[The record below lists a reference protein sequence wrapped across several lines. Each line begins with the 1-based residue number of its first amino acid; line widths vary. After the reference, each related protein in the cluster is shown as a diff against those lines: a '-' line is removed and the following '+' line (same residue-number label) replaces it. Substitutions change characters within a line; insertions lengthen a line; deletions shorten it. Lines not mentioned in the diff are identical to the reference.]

1 MIAGPDDGPAIVL
14 IGSLGTTLNM
24 WEPQIAAFSVDHR
37 VVAVDLPGHGG
48 TPTPARP
55 PTVASYAEEVIA
67 LLDALNIDSSRWSAF
82 PSEGQWR
89 RYWRRGIPIESAA
102 R

>member
-1 MIAGPDDGPAIVL
+1 MMTPHCMIADLDDGQALL

-24 WEPQIAAFSVDHR
+24 REPQIAAFSVDHR

-55 PTVASYAEEVIA
+55 HTEPGPRCGRSC
-67 LLDALNIDSSRWSAF
+67 
-82 PSEGQWR
+82 R
-89 RYWRRGIPIESAA
+89 RPHA
-102 R
+102 